1 MRESIGCVP
10 VHKVAQGQ
18 LHLHLNHL

>member
-18 LHLHLNHL
+18 LHLQLNHL